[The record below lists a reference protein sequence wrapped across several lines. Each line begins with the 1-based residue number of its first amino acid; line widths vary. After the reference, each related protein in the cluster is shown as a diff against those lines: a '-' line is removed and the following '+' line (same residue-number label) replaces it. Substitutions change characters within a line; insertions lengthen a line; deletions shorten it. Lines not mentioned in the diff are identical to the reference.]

1 MAVMPIQETELHL
14 DDLRAIAFQPEGGSK
29 GGVLLLPTNAGTD
42 SHNRNSS
49 RQLAEAGLTAVLWD
63 PYPGRGLPPPDERS
77 KWSGATD
84 DDWAFQGQTRWLTYM
99 AEDLGVERAGC
110 LGFCMGGRMSLLLA
124 ARDHRVAALVSYYP
138 TIRRPLPPTQKYDAL
153 ALAPE
158 IRCPVTVVCPG
169 QDHITTQEVYADLRK
184 ALSERSEPTMAQI
197 YPDAGHGF
205 VQAGKPEAA
214 IKMSWPQ
221 SVAFLTANLL

>member
-1 MAVMPIQETELHL
+1 MAPMPIQESDVQL
-14 DDLRAIAFQPEGGSK
+14 DDLHAVAYVPEGGSK

-42 SHNRNSS
+42 RHNRTSS
-49 RQLAEAGLTAVLWD
+49 RLLAEAGLTTLLWD
-63 PYPGRGLPPPDERS
+63 PYPGRGVPPDDERS

-84 DDWAFQGQTRWLTYM
+84 DDWAFQGQVRFLTYM
-99 AEDLGVERAGC
+99 TEQLAVQRLGA

-124 ARDHRVAALVSYYP
+124 ARDHRLAALVSYYP
-138 TIRRPLPPTQKYDAL
+138 TIRRPIPGTQKYDAVDM
-153 ALAPE
+153 APE

-169 QDHITTQEVYADLRK
+169 RDHITTAEVYADLRK
-184 ALSERSEPTMAQI
+184 ALRGREQSTAAQM

-205 VQAGKPEAA
+205 IQAGKPEAA